1 MNEQLF
7 MIADLDPV
15 IVVELS
21 TDDNIHSCVG
31 IYRAPPKNASIAFL
45 QQGMNILLV

>member
-15 IVVELS
+15 IIVELS
-21 TDDNIHSCVG
+21 TDDDIHSCVG
-31 IYRAPPKNASIAFL
+31 IYQAPNNASIPSL
-45 QQGMNILLV
+45 QQGMNIL